1 MPTKNEKI
9 VSEARTVK
17 VQRYWTRTDSPK
29 PWHPWGTVYLVWF
42 ALLFVIGAVLVA
54 PTIEADVRTNVSD
67 RLHAAGIRSATVSVN
82 GQIASIRADA
92 GETNETAVQTIAA
105 TTRCRTW
112 AGQLPCP
119 TTIDVTLDA
128 PSNVSPSLASRPHA
142 FTAVRSGNNVT
153 LSGEVPNIVEQ
164 NRILDAAGRYFDV
177 VANEMV
183 ITDHPPTTNYTRVT
197 NNAIAA
203 VGHLQEGQA
212 KWSDG
217 SLSVIGFADA
227 AGAEKSREYFDAAG
241 SQPMLG
247 VFNVSAP
254 SNQKGCNDKFENALA
269 GASIQFETGSATIS
283 GSNQLLADLSR
294 IAKTCPGQMVVGGHT
309 DNQGSAEMNEV
320 LSQARADSVLAALAR
335 LGVEPDRL
343 VSIGYG
349 EQHPIADNE
358 TAAGRAT
365 NRRISISTQPSN

>member
-1 MPTKNEKI
+1 MPTQNKK
-9 VSEARTVK
+9 VGSETRTVK
-17 VQRYWTRTDSPK
+17 VQRYWSRTDSPK
-29 PWHPWGTVYLVWF
+29 PWHPWGTAYLVWI

-54 PTIEADVRTNVSD
+54 PSIEADVRTQVSD
-67 RLHAAGIRSATVSVN
+67 RLHAAGIPSATVSAN

-128 PSNVSPSLASRPHA
+128 PANVTTSLSSRPHA
-142 FTAVRSGNNVT
+142 FTAVRSGSDVT
-153 LSGEVPNIVEQ
+153 LTGEVPNLVEQ
-164 NRILDAAGRYFDV
+164 DRILDAAGRYFDV

-183 ITDHPPTTNYTRVT
+183 ITNHPATTNYTRVT
-197 NNAIAA
+197 NSAIAA
-203 VGHLQEGQA
+203 VGHLQQGQA

-227 AGAEKSREYFDAAG
+227 AGAEKSLEYFNSAG

-254 SNQKGCNDKFENALA
+254 SNQEGCNDKFKNVLA
-269 GASIQFETGSATIS
+269 GAGIQFQTNSAMID

-294 IAKTCPGQMVVGGHT
+294 IAKTCPGQLVVGGHT
-309 DNQGSAEMNEV
+309 DNRGSAEMNEV

-343 VSIGYG
+343 IAIGYG
-349 EQHPIADNE
+349 EQTPIADNE
-358 TAAGRAT
+358 SAAGRAT
-365 NRRISISTQPSN
+365 NRRISISTQSSN